1 MKLSLDS
8 VGKRFNQQL
17 VFKGLDH
24 EFSSASKTAILGS
37 NGSGKSTLI
46 KILSHSLSPTEGKIK
61 YFNSDGSEIP
71 ATQIPFQI
79 SLAAPYLELIE
90 ELSAYEFLNFYQKF
104 KPLIEGIDTAKFL
117 EICYLEN
124 SKNKE
129 IKKFSSGMKQRFRLG
144 LAFLS
149 DVSLILLDEPSS
161 NLDAKGMAWYKELI
175 TKYLA
180 NRTLIIGSNYS
191 ADEIE
196 VCDERVEIERYS

>member
-1 MKLSLDS
+1 
-8 VGKRFNQQL
+8 
-17 VFKGLDH
+17 
-24 EFSSASKTAILGS
+24 
-37 NGSGKSTLI
+37 
-46 KILSHSLSPTEGKIK
+46 
-61 YFNSDGSEIP
+61 
-71 ATQIPFQI
+71 
-79 SLAAPYLELIE
+79 
-90 ELSAYEFLNFYQKF
+90 
-104 KPLIEGIDTAKFL
+104 
-117 EICYLEN
+117 
-124 SKNKE
+124 
-129 IKKFSSGMKQRFRLG
+129 MKQRFRLG